1 MKTSK
6 KRKSGMKREIRTF
19 QSLCVSRTLEK
30 WFNPYAE
37 SSCGETLLLR
47 LIEGFN
53 QPQRDKYTS
62 DGKLSSAPKGRYTSA
77 MGAAHRQRLQLSQ
90 AAKRRNTNLVES
102 RANLQ
107 IAIFLSS
114 SPLLRALF
122 ALICLI
128 FFKVDSSH

>member
-1 MKTSK
+1 M
-6 KRKSGMKREIRTF
+6 I
-19 QSLCVSRTLEK
+19 
-30 WFNPYAE
+30 NPHAE

-47 LIEGFN
+47 LY
-53 QPQRDKYTS
+53 QRPNGHAACSLHTPTLLRNVTTCLRQFFD
-62 DGKLSSAPKGRYTSA
+62 LSRGEFRLRLLSGLLAPKGRYTSA